1 MWARWAVVAVCMV
14 LSARSLAA
22 PVTADRSVE
31 EVWLAVDLNGQ
42 QSGEVALFLR
52 RPDGRVLA
60 PTAQLKAWRLR
71 EPAQAPMTSRGE
83 QYVSLDALDGLS
95 YNVDEE
101 KQVLTITAP
110 ARLFEHVTLSGS
122 TRNYEPAP
130 PSPLGGFLNYQLVAS
145 SGNGST
151 ALSALL
157 EASVFGPAGAGVV
170 SYLERHENDQTQSIR
185 LDSTWT
191 TDHPETANSLR
202 LGDSITG
209 SSAWWGGA
217 VRFGGIQWASNYAT
231 RPGLITM
238 PLPSVAG
245 EAVLPSTL
253 DLYVNNALRMQNSVP
268 GGTFLINDVPV
279 VTGEGDIRL
288 VVRDL
293 LGRQQVI
300 SEPYYANPS
309 LLRAGL
315 QEYSFD
321 AGFTRDNYGIDSNDY
336 GRPLIVATDKVG
348 LTNELTTEVHSEV
361 LREQQTLGV
370 AGALLL
376 STFGVLSAS
385 VAGSH
390 SGRGGGHLLSL
401 GFDRSARW
409 LSFGGNVEYASR
421 DFTRLGLLPGEP
433 MPRLTTQLSAT
444 AGLGP
449 YGSLSVSRTR
459 EDYYNAQ
466 SLEIASVRDSVNVGR
481 IGYLTLSLTRTLD
494 NTRDTTVALGFTHAL
509 NARTIV
515 SATATSDSTGTG
527 TEFDV
532 QQSLP
537 AGRGL
542 GYRVIADTGEN
553 RGVDATLDL
562 QGDAG
567 TYELAA
573 QEQAGTTLSQ
583 VSASGGLTLLAGHVF
598 PSRRIDDSFAVVE
611 VGDQGGV
618 RVYDENQLVG
628 RTDSHGYL
636 LVPGLRS
643 YENNSIRVE
652 QADLPLDVTVDAMQ
666 VQAVPNFRSGVV
678 LDFPVQ
684 RPRGALLTVRLENGE
699 PLPTGALV
707 QLDGQQDAFPS
718 GLHGEIYVTGL
729 ADNNHLRA
737 SWTGKS
743 CEFTMAY
750 TQSSDPLPRLGPYI
764 CKDATP

>member
-1 MWARWAVVAVCMV
+1 MWARWAAVAVCMV

-22 PVTADRSVE
+22 PITADRSVA

-42 QSGEVALFLR
+42 QSGEVVLFLR

-60 PTAQLKAWRLR
+60 PAAQLKVWRLR
-71 EPAQAPMTSRGE
+71 APAQAAMSSRGE

-101 KQVLTITAP
+101 KQVLTINAP

-122 TRNYEPAP
+122 TRSYEPAP

-145 SGNGST
+145 NGNGNT

-170 SYLERHENDQTQSIR
+170 SYLERHANDQTQSIR

-191 TDHPETANSLR
+191 TDHPETTNSLR
-202 LGDSITG
+202 FGDSITG

-253 DLYVNNALRMQNSVP
+253 DLYVNNALRMQNPVP
-268 GGTFLINDVPV
+268 GGPFLINDVPV
-279 VTGEGDIRL
+279 VTGDGDIRL

-300 SEPYYANPS
+300 SEPYYASPS

-321 AGFTRDNYGIDSNDY
+321 AGLTRDNYGLDSNDY

-348 LTNELTTEVHSEV
+348 LTNELTAEVHSEV

-390 SGRGGGHLLSL
+390 SERGGGHLLNL

-433 MPRLTTQLSAT
+433 LPRLTTQLSAT

-466 SLEIASVRDSVNVGR
+466 SLEIASVRDSVNVGK

-515 SATATSDSTGTG
+515 SATTTSDSTGTG
-527 TEFDV
+527 TELDV

-542 GYRVIADTGEN
+542 GYRVIADAGEN
-553 RGVDATLDL
+553 RGIDATLDL

-567 TYELAA
+567 TYEIAA

-628 RTDSHGYL
+628 RTDSRGYL

-684 RPRGALLTVRLENGE
+684 RPRGALVTVRLENGE

-718 GLHGEIYVTGL
+718 GLHGEVYVTGL
-729 ADNNHLRA
+729 TDNNHLRA

-750 TQSSDPLPRLGPYI
+750 TQSSDPLPRLGPYL
-764 CKDATP
+764 CKGVTP